1 MTRRLLFLLPF
12 AATLRAQKD
21 FLNQDEIERVRI
33 AQEPNER
40 LNLYL
45 LLARQRVDQLDQ
57 LFSKEKAGRS
67 VLIHDLLEQYAKIIE
82 AIDVVAD
89 DALRRGLLIGEGIQ
103 LVITAERNLLK
114 KLEKFAELEAKDLSR
129 YEFALTTAIETT
141 KDSITSSEEDLAARG
156 KRVVDDS
163 KKEKQ
168 QREALMTVEEKGEKA
183 AAEKKAEGDPKLKG
197 RKPPTLRKKGEVPSD
212 PLKKP

>member
-1 MTRRLLFLLPF
+1 MTRLLLCLLLVAP
-12 AATLRAQKD
+12 LHAQKD
-21 FLNQDEIERVRI
+21 FLNQDEIERVRL

-67 VLIHDLLEQYAKIIE
+67 VMIHDLLDQYAKIIE
-82 AIDVVAD
+82 AIDTVAD
-89 DALRRGLLIGEGIQ
+89 DALRRGLLISEGIQ
-103 LVITAERNLLK
+103 LVMTAERNMLK
-114 KLEKFAELEAKDLSR
+114 KLEKFSELEAKDLSR
-129 YEFALTTAIETT
+129 YEFVLTTAIETT
-141 KDSITSSEEDLAARG
+141 RDSITSSEEDLAARG

-183 AAEKKAEGDPKLKG
+183 AAEKKVEGDPALKG
-197 RKPPTLRKKGEVPSD
+197 RKPPTLRKKGEVPPD
-212 PLKKP
+212 PTRKP

>member
-1 MTRRLLFLLPF
+1 MTCILLLLLLAVP
-12 AATLRAQKD
+12 LQAQKE
-21 FLNQDEIERVRI
+21 FLNQDEIERVRL

-57 LFSKEKAGRS
+57 LFAKEKAGRS
-67 VLIHDLLEQYAKIIE
+67 VMIHDLLDQYAKIIE
-82 AIDVVAD
+82 AIDTVAD
-89 DALRRGLLIGEGIQ
+89 DALRRGLLISEGIQ
-103 LVITAERNLLK
+103 LVMTAERNMLK

-129 YEFALTTAIETT
+129 YEFVLTTAIETT
-141 KDSITSSEEDLAARG
+141 RDSISSSEEDLAARG

-168 QREALMTVEEKGEKA
+168 QRDALMTVEEKDEKV
-183 AAEKKAEGDPKLKG
+183 AAEKKVEGDPALKG
-197 RKPPTLRKKGEVPSD
+197 RKPPTLRRKGEVTTD
-212 PLKKP
+212 PTKKP

>member
-12 AATLRAQKD
+12 ATTLRAQKD

-129 YEFALTTAIETT
+129 YDFVLTTAIETT
-141 KDSITSSEEDLAARG
+141 RDSIASSEEDLAARG

-168 QREALMTVEEKGEKA
+168 QREALMTVEEKSEKA
-183 AAEKKAEGDPKLKG
+183 AAEKKAESDPKLKG

-212 PLKKP
+212 PSKKP